1 MSIGNMLRTIHT
13 PMGNLICTMDNDPD
27 YPCFRVV
34 LRTPTNEEILLSV
47 VEHDKEQNRIN
58 LHSYMDLS
66 CEEPDYSKDI
76 WPEDVERYM
85 ADAGGESTEVAQ

>member
-1 MSIGNMLRTIHT
+1 MSIGNALRTIHT
-13 PMGNLICTMDNDPD
+13 PMGDLVCKMDNDPD
-27 YPCFRVV
+27 YPCFCVV
-34 LRTPTNEEILLSV
+34 FRTPSNEEILLSI

-76 WPEDVERYM
+76 WPEDVETYLKDM
-85 ADAGGESTEVAQ
+85 EGDTK